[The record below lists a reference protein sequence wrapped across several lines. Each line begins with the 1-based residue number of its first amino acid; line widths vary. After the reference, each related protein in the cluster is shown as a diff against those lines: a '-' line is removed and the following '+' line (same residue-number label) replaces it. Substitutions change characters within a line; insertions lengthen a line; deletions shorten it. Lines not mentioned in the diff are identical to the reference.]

1 MNVPHSRTHVH
12 EYHRQQLTKRI
23 TSFLYY
29 NFWTVEL
36 HNLDSQKAAIN
47 IPVRKGGLGGG
58 GEEITLTA
66 KMEPLNHKFINYAES
81 LQLNSLLLNPT
92 LLLPSTFLV
101 QVLEICLALKNTTR
115 RCQTFS
121 LK

>member
-1 MNVPHSRTHVH
+1 MNVPHSRTHARTHVH

-47 IPVRKGGLGGG
+47 IPVRKGVGG
-58 GEEITLTA
+58 
-66 KMEPLNHKFINYAES
+66 
-81 LQLNSLLLNPT
+81 
-92 LLLPSTFLV
+92 V
-101 QVLEICLALKNTTR
+101 
-115 RCQTFS
+115 
-121 LK
+121 